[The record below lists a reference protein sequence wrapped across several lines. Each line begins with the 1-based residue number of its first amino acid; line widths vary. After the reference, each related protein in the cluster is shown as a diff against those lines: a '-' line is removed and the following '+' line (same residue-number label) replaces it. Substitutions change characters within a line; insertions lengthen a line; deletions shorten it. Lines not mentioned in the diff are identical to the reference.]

1 MNGLLSVVIGWLK
14 FTPLPDVTEV
24 RAEIVGGGRF
34 DGGQAVACFIGP
46 VSDGATCLIDG
57 ERYRLEWRNGRR
69 VLRYLRHGQIAK
81 GRA

>member
-1 MNGLLSVVIGWLK
+1 MLEILWNWIRP
-14 FTPLPDVTEV
+14 TPLPDITEV

-57 ERYRLEWRNGRR
+57 ERYRLEWRNGQR
-69 VLRYLRHGQIAK
+69 VLRYLPRECV
-81 GRA
+81 GR